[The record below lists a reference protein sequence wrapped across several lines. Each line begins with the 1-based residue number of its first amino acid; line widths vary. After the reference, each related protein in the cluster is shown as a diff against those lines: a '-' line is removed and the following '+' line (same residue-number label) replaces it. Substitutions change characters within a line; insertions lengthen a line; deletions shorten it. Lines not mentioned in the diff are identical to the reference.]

1 MKFFLALAALAL
13 VAASPVEK
21 RTVAQVEA
29 DLRNI
34 ATQVTTLDNSINAF
48 PNTGGSLVQALAIHT
63 SSANLVPVV
72 NSATTD
78 VQVHFIFNLLLLTD
92 TETDDYIGFF
102 PLQGTTGVTEADGQA
117 ILAIVNGFEPTIID
131 ALNAIITKKPA
142 FDALPLGGVSALVKQ
157 DLAQLSAATA
167 ALETALINEAP
178 ADLKAQATSIQTA
191 VNAAF
196 AKAQAAYA

>member
-63 SSANLVPVV
+63 SSTNLVPVV

-78 VQVHFIFNLLLLTD
+78 VQVHFIFDLLLLTD

-102 PLQGTTGVTEADGQA
+102 PLQGTTGVTEADSQA
-117 ILAIVNGFEPTIID
+117 ILAIVNGFEPTIIN
-131 ALNAIITKKPA
+131 ALNDIITKKA
-142 FDALPLGGVSALVKQ
+142 ALSALPIGGVPALVKQ
-157 DLAQLSAATA
+157 DLARLATA
-167 ALETALINEAP
+167 TEAFGVALINKAP
-178 ADLKAQATSIQTA
+178 ADLKAQATAIGTA
-191 VNAAF
+191 INAAF
-196 AKAQAAYA
+196 SKAQAAYA